1 MNGSKKILII
11 ACATLFFGTL
21 HAQPSTPPRHKGA
34 PKADSAAT
42 APVPVYKSGQAPLN
56 ISGTFGSTT
65 NSSWNSRGYNKM
77 APFSMIAFANITFN
91 VYEWKIPVTL
101 NMSNINASQFS
112 FNAPTWR
119 LGITPTWRTL
129 KIHLGHSSMNVS
141 RYTFSNL
148 TFLGAGVEYHNKWMR
163 VAGFYGTLER
173 ATRYD
178 ILDKRN
184 SIQHLADSLLGLN
197 FTRSYKPVFRRDAV
211 AARLG
216 FGSRN
221 NYVDLSFFRAK
232 DDINSL
238 PVTWIWNNDTT
249 TIYRDSVVQAKE
261 NLTLGLTARF
271 NPWKWLNISA
281 NGGASVFTA
290 DQTVQVVDPGALQT
304 LGSDE
309 SDIAKYK
316 SVYDKLQQ
324 FYTPRF
330 NTTIRFAGDAA
341 IGLKFKPFT
350 ATFTYRF
357 IEAGYTSLG
366 SNAFSQNVQSIG
378 ANVNSRMFRGRSL
391 LGASAYLQ
399 RNNLDHKQ
407 KSTNQVGSYTL
418 NWRNNIGH
426 NLALTFNYNA
436 VKQDQLDGTVQ
447 IDENKRI
454 NQLAHTVM
462 LLPAYT
468 FFGYNNHTLNLNLTY
483 LQNIN
488 LNDKMKESI
497 SNIINTTTLTGG
509 VGYEIAFHNRQ
520 WRLNGSYDYS
530 LSDSRYNRYRSHG
543 LSLGWSYQVYKKK
556 DMSLNIQ
563 GSVTGAY
570 NIALDTVSG
579 ARYIDNVTDIV
590 ERRGGRTDTVSYS
603 RYRTDVFSVSGR
615 IGGSFT
621 YKQWHNLSLYFY
633 VSNYSDNIILG
644 QHIATDIDI
653 RANIS
658 YTYAFARRVVKRKP
672 TINQSL

>member
-1 MNGSKKILII
+1 MKHSRLII
-11 ACATLFFGTL
+11 LATAIIFNF
-21 HAQPSTPPRHKGA
+21 QFSIFN
-34 PKADSAAT
+34 SAAAQDT
-42 APVPVYKSGQAPLN
+42 IPYKSGQAPLN
-56 ISGTFGSTT
+56 LSGTFGSTI

-77 APFSMIAFANITFN
+77 APFSMIAFANLTFN

-101 NMSNINASQFS
+101 NMSNINATQFS

-148 TFLGAGVEYHNKWMR
+148 TFLGAGVEYYNKWMR
-163 VAGFYGTLER
+163 VAGFYGTLQR

-178 ILDKRN
+178 ILDERN

-197 FTRSYKPVFRRDAV
+197 FSRSYKPVFRRDAV

-232 DDINSL
+232 DDLNSL
-238 PVTWIWNNDTT
+238 PETWIWNNDTT
-249 TIYRDSVVQAKE
+249 PIFRDSVVQGKE

-271 NPWKWLNISA
+271 NPWKWLSLSA

-290 DQTVQVVDPGALQT
+290 DITVPAVDPSSLQT
-304 LGSDE
+304 LGADE

-316 SVYDKLQQ
+316 SIYDKLQQ

-341 IGLKFKPFT
+341 IGFKFKPIS

-366 SNAFSQNVQSIG
+366 STAFSQNVQALG
-378 ANVNSRMFRGRSL
+378 ANVNARMFRGRSL
-391 LGASAYLQ
+391 LGASAYIQ
-399 RNNLDHKQ
+399 RNNLDQKQ

-418 NWRNNIGH
+418 NWRNNISR
-426 NLALTFNYNA
+426 NLVLTLNYNA
-436 VKQDQLDGTVQ
+436 VKQDQFDGTAE
-447 IDENKRI
+447 IADDKRV

-468 FFGYNNHTLNLNLTY
+468 LYGYNNHTLSCNLTY
-483 LQNIN
+483 LQNVN
-488 LNDKMKESI
+488 LNDKMRETI
-497 SNIINTTTLTGG
+497 SNVINTTTLTGG
-509 VGYEIAFHNRQ
+509 IGYEIALHNRQ
-520 WRLNGSYDYS
+520 WRFNGNYDYS

-543 LSLGWSYQVYKKK
+543 ITLGGSYQVYKKK
-556 DMSLNIQ
+556 DMALNIL
-563 GSVTGAY
+563 GSITGAY

-579 ARYIDNVTDIV
+579 SRHIDDVSDIV
-590 ERRGGRTDTVSYS
+590 ERRGGRLDTVYYS

-615 IGGSFT
+615 IGTTFT
-621 YKQWHNLSLYFY
+621 YKQWHNLSLYLS

-644 QHIATDIDI
+644 QHIATDIDL
-653 RANIS
+653 RANLS

-672 TINQSL
+672 TANNQ